1 MWSHGSTAELRVDLL
16 FLLRSLQE
24 AVGGAGG
31 GPGAASI
38 QQAAVASR
46 VHLPKREAASGA
58 VQDGDTWWEGGR
70 SSLAVLDLGLFLG
83 CTRDGSGE
91 SCGTVQLLQTPFMAV
106 YYS

>member
-24 AVGGAGG
+24 AASGAGG

-38 QQAAVASR
+38 QQVALSSR
-46 VHLPKREAASGA
+46 GNLPRREAASGA
-58 VQDGDTWWEGGR
+58 VQDGNTWWEGGP

-83 CTRDGSGE
+83 CSRNGSRE
-91 SCGTVQLLQTPFMAV
+91 PCGTVQLLHAPFMAV

>member
-1 MWSHGSTAELRVDLL
+1 MWSHGSTTELRLDLL

-24 AVGGAGG
+24 AAGGAGG

-38 QQAAVASR
+38 QQAALSR
-46 VHLPKREAASGA
+46 REAASGA
-58 VQDGDTWWEGGR
+58 VQDGGAWWEP

-83 CTRDGSGE
+83 CSRDGSGE
-91 SCGTVQLLQTPFMAV
+91 SCGTVQLLHAPFMAV